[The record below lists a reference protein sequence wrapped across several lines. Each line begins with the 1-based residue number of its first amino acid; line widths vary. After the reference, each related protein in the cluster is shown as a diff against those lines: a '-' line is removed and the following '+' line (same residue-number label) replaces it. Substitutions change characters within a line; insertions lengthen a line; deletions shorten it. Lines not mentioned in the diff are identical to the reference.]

1 MEPMK
6 AGPAGATAEGD
17 AGTIRPQMP
26 GAGSPTAKPRTHTQA
41 VGPIGQAYRML
52 RTGLDLGKDGA
63 APQVIAVTSATRGEG
78 KTTTSLGLSMASVV
92 TGRWTVL
99 LEGDLYRPTLSDVL
113 PIPSD
118 APTIVDAL
126 RYPDTDITPARI
138 DGLDI
143 LPAPRGLENPARLLQ
158 PPLVLK
164 LLSRLR
170 MHYNDIIIDTPPVTA
185 TSDALTLA
193 RYADGVVVV
202 MDAESPNRQA
212 HRMLRK
218 VLHQAG
224 INVLGVALNRGDLV
238 EGSDYYGYGYGSE
251 SASTR

>member
-1 MEPMK
+1 MESMK
-6 AGPAGATAEGD
+6 TGEPGTGGDGGGTRPVPQRGADNVREA
-17 AGTIRPQMP
+17 
-26 GAGSPTAKPRTHTQA
+26 RTRQQS

-52 RTGLDLGKDGA
+52 RAGVDLGQEGA
-63 APQVIAVTSATRGEG
+63 TPQVIAVTSATRGEG
-78 KTTTSLGLSMASVV
+78 KTTTSLGLSMASVT
-92 TGRWTVL
+92 TGRWTIL
-99 LEGDLYRPTLSDVL
+99 LEGDLYRPTLTEVL
-113 PIPSD
+113 PVPAD

-126 RYPDTDITPARI
+126 RYPDSDVTPARI
-138 DGLDI
+138 DGLDV
-143 LPAPRGLENPARLLQ
+143 LHAPKGLENPARLLQ

-170 MHYNDIIIDTPPVTA
+170 TQYNDIIIDTPPVTA

-193 RYADGVVVV
+193 RYADGVIVV
-202 MDAESPNRQA
+202 MDAENPNRQA

-218 VLHQAG
+218 VLKQAG

-251 SASTR
+251 SRNQ